1 MNLTVKEVSELL
13 NISERAVQK
22 AVSAGKYKS
31 VTINGV
37 GRGGKQLLILLE
49 SLPQEAQDKYNGVNV
64 GQEPELLIERYSLT
78 QIKEAEYKA
87 SIVLDFQRSGV
98 SADKFLQ
105 DFNRTNNECVTTGQ
119 LYLWKKKY
127 KNGGI
132 ESLIDT
138 RGGYN
143 KGACSISEKAWDMF
157 YTLYMTLQ
165 RRSIQWCYDKTKLAF
180 PDIPSVSAF
189 KRKVR
194 TIPEY
199 AILKYRTG
207 TKAFND
213 VLPHMIRD
221 KSDVMSNDI
230 WCSDHH
236 RADVFVKNSTGH
248 VIRPW
253 ITVFTDI
260 RSTKIMSFIVREAD
274 PNTTVV
280 KKCLRLGIEKY
291 GVPNEIY
298 TDNGKDYTAKELSEE
313 YPLSVMNV
321 LGIGKI
327 TATPYHGQAKPVE
340 RFFRTLEE
348 RFGKMFYSYAGND
361 AKKRPEH
368 MQKTNKVLDGDK
380 DIPTLE
386 FYIEKLERYID
397 EYNNTAHHGDGMD
410 GKTPNQVYNENITEI
425 REIGDSNALRLLFG
439 KTVERTV
446 QKNGIAMYNNT
457 FTNHD
462 GKLIPY
468 YDRKVM
474 VTYDPDDLEIVYIFD
489 TDYNYICSASAK
501 IKTPFRSCNE
511 EDYIRAGKEKRAV
524 RQFTKKYKPQQCK
537 STFDL
542 IAEYQLEELQY
553 KEEHSPDVQVRKVA
567 TSFSTEIE
575 RTLEET
581 QQEKAEN
588 QSIMEDIMYNYYKKN
603 A

>member
-1 MNLTVKEVSELL
+1 MNLTVKEVAELL
-13 NISERAVQK
+13 NISDRAVRK
-22 AVSAGKYKS
+22 NCDSGKYDC
-31 VTINGV
+31 VYVN
-37 GRGGKQLLILLE
+37 GRGGNGGKNILISLE
-49 SLPQEAQDKYNGVNV
+49 SLPQEAQNRYNGIEK
-64 GQEPELLIERYSLT
+64 EPELLIERYSLA

-98 SADKFLQ
+98 SAEKFIH
-105 DFNRTNNECVTTGQ
+105 DFNARNGENFTNKQ
-119 LYLWKKKY
+119 LYKWQKKY

-132 ESLIDT
+132 EALIDT

-143 KGACSISEKAWDMF
+143 KDACSISEKAWDMF

-165 RRSIQWCYDKTKLAF
+165 RRSIKWCYDKTKLAF

-189 KRKVR
+189 ERKVK

-199 AILKYRTG
+199 AILKYHTG

-213 VLPHMIRD
+213 AMPHMIRD
-221 KSDVMSNDI
+221 KSGVMSNDI

-236 RADVFVKNSTGH
+236 RADVFVKNDTGH

-253 ITVFTDI
+253 ITIFTDI
-260 RSTKIMSFIVREAD
+260 RSTKVMSFIVREAD

-280 KKCLRLGIEKY
+280 KKCLRLGIEKH

-298 TDNGKDYTAKELSEE
+298 TDNGKDYTAKKLSEE

-380 DIPTLE
+380 NIPTLE
-386 FYIEKLERYID
+386 FYIEQLAKYID

-410 GKTPNQVYNENITEI
+410 GRTPNQVYDENLTEK

-457 FTNHD
+457 FTNND

-468 YDRKVM
+468 YDRKVL
-474 VTYDPDDLEIVYIFD
+474 VTYDPDDLETVYIFD
-489 TDYNYICSASAK
+489 MDYNYICSASAK
-501 IKTPFRSCNE
+501 LKTPFRSCNE
-511 EDYIRAGKEKRAV
+511 EDYIRAGKEKCAV
-524 RQFTKKYKPQQCK
+524 RQFAKKYKPQQCK

-553 KEEHSPDVQVRKVA
+553 KEEQSPDVQVRKVA
-567 TSFSTEIE
+567 TSYLEEIE
-575 RTLEET
+575 KTLEES
-581 QQEKAEN
+581 QQEKED
-588 QSIMEDIMYNYYKKN
+588 SKSVMEKIIFDYYKKN

>member
-1 MNLTVKEVSELL
+1 MD
-13 NISERAVQK
+13 
-22 AVSAGKYKS
+22 
-31 VTINGV
+31 
-37 GRGGKQLLILLE
+37 KQ
-49 SLPQEAQDKYNGVNV
+49 
-64 GQEPELLIERYSLT
+64 PELLIERYSLT

-87 SIVLDFQRSGV
+87 SIVLDFQRAGM
-98 SADKFLQ
+98 SADKFVQ
-105 DFNRTNNECVTTGQ
+105 EFNLKNNESITTGQ
-119 LYLWKKKY
+119 LYLWQKKH

-132 ESLIDT
+132 ESLIDS
-138 RGGYN
+138 RGGHN
-143 KGACSISEKAWDMF
+143 KGACSIDEKAWDMF
-157 YTLYMTLQ
+157 YTLYMTPQ

-180 PDIPSVSAF
+180 PDVPSVSAF

-221 KSDVMSNDI
+221 KSGVMSNDI

-253 ITVFTDI
+253 LTVFTDI

-380 DIPTLE
+380 NIPTLE
-386 FYIEKLERYID
+386 FYIEKLTEYIN

-410 GKTPNQVYNENITEI
+410 GKTPNQVYDENLTEK

-457 FTNHD
+457 FTNND

-468 YDRKVM
+468 YDRKVL
-474 VTYDPDDLEIVYIFD
+474 VTYDPDDLETVYIFD

-501 IKTPFRSCNE
+501 LKTPFRSCNE

-524 RQFTKKYKPQQCK
+524 RQFAKKYKPKQCK
-537 STFDL
+537 STFDM

-553 KEEHSPDVQVRKVA
+553 KEEQSPDVQVRKVA
-567 TSFSTEIE
+567 TSYSDEIE
-575 RTLEET
+575 RTLEDS
-581 QQEKAEN
+581 QQEKAKN
-588 QSIMEDIMYNYYKKN
+588 QSIMEDIMFDYYKKN